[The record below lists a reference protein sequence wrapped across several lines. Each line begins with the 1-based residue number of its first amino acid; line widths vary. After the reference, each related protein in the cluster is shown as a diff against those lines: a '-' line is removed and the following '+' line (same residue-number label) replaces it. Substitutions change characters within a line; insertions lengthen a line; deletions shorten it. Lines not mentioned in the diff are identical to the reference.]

1 VKETMNDYRYFPEP
15 DLAPIVISDEDL
27 RLAKE
32 KMPMLPYELFKKLST
47 EMGLLEEHAFTI
59 TEDKAFVD
67 YFLEACDYTKNY
79 KAVSNWLVSNIKGYL
94 NENNLLLEN
103 FSVKPK
109 KLVELIN
116 SIDSGEISNTAA
128 QTLMTLLIASPDGNI
143 LDLATSN
150 NLIQQKNTGALG
162 EWADEVI
169 AQNAQKV
176 AEFKKGKKGL
186 MGFFVGEVMKKSKGS
201 ADPKMVNEI
210 LTEKLN

>member
-1 VKETMNDYRYFPEP
+1 
-15 DLAPIVISDEDL
+15 
-27 RLAKE
+27 
-32 KMPMLPYELFKKLST
+32 
-47 EMGLLEEHAFTI
+47 
-59 TEDKAFVD
+59 
-67 YFLEACDYTKNY
+67 
-79 KAVSNWLVSNIKGYL
+79 
-94 NENNLLLEN
+94 
-103 FSVKPK
+103 
-109 KLVELIN
+109 
-116 SIDSGEISNTAA
+116 
-128 QTLMTLLIASPDGNI
+128 